1 MYGCMTPQ
9 VGRRCHQGWLSQGK
23 AEREVSSHAGSEMK
37 LGYTQVIFPTVQ
49 DDAGLEG
56 AHQGVWVSW
65 GHVS

>member
-1 MYGCMTPQ
+1 MTPQ
-9 VGRRCHQGWLSQGK
+9 VGKRGHQGRLSQGGVGRK
-23 AEREVSSHAGSEMK
+23 VSSHAGSEMK

-56 AHQGVWVSW
+56 VHQGVWVSW